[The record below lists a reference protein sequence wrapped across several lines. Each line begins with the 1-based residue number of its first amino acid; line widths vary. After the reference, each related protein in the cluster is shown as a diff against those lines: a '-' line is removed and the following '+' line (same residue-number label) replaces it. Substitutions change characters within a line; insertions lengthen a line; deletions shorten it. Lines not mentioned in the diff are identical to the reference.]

1 MFSSAMGEFVFVVTF
16 LLGVLFV
23 LVAWL
28 TPFVGLGAGVYYLF
42 RGRISRRTL
51 RVLVVGIPLAV
62 AFALGLIVGF
72 MFFIVNTI
80 SN

>member
-1 MFSSAMGEFVFVVTF
+1 MFRFAMGEFVFVVTS

-28 TPFVGLGAGVYYLF
+28 TPFVGLGVGVYYLL
-42 RGRISRRTL
+42 RGRVSRRSF
-51 RVLVVGIPLAV
+51 RALVVGIPLAV
-62 AFALGLIVGF
+62 AFALVLVVSV
-72 MFFIVNTI
+72 MVFIVNTI